1 MKTLKRAMIWSV
13 GTMVMTIIHHL
24 YGAMIYDEPFRLHAA
39 IFAMPVIVILLI
51 SYTSYQNGHNTRIR
65 NSSRTIFIV
74 VSVLFSVGTIG
85 IYEGGYNHLL
95 KNLLY
100 FGGISIETLD
110 RMYPS
115 IYELPN
121 NFLFEATGIM
131 QLMTGILCAREILK
145 SLIKWKFDIVD

>member
-1 MKTLKRAMIWSV
+1 MAWSV

-39 IFAMPVIVILLI
+39 IVAMPVIVILLI
-51 SYTSYQNGHNTRIR
+51 SYTSYQNVHNTRIR
-65 NSSRTIFIV
+65 NASRTIFLV
-74 VSVLFSVGTIG
+74 VTVLFSVGAIG

-95 KNLLY
+95 KNLLF
-100 FGGISIETLD
+100 FGGISIQTLD

-131 QLMTGILCAREILK
+131 QLVTAILCAREILK
-145 SLIKWKFDIVD
+145 PLIKWKFDIVD